1 MADRIITW
9 SLATQYRNGAY
20 NSTFRFDMIQAA
32 FDHMAR
38 YWQVSFPRVSRGAR
52 VSIVQANTSKNPTWA
67 AWTSGNTIHISP
79 TFNFARDPRICAKV
93 ILHEFCHAAGGGS
106 HSSNPA
112 ALMAP
117 NGGTSDGWVQDD
129 LRWLRAYK
137 LRGGLPP
144 VGSLNEFR
152 NVTTKGLASA
162 YADEVELAFGCNH
175 WSIFDWFRK
184 AP

>member
-1 MADRIITW
+1 MSDRIITW

-38 YWQVSFPRVSRGAR
+38 YWQVSFPRVTRGAR
-52 VSIVQANTSKNPTWA
+52 VSIVQANTSRNPTWA
-67 AWTSGNTIHISP
+67 AWTSGTTIYISP
-79 TFNFARDPRICAKV
+79 TFNFGRNARISVKTV
-93 ILHEFCHAAGGGS
+93 LHEFGHAAGGGS
-106 HSSNPA
+106 HSRDPN

-117 NGGTSDGWVQDD
+117 DGGLANGWVADD

-137 LRGGLPP
+137 LRGGMPP
-144 VGSLNEFR
+144 IGSLNEF
-152 NVTTKGLASA
+152 NTVASA
-162 YADEVELAFGCNH
+162 GTDEVELAFGCNH
-175 WSIFDWFRK
+175 NWSIKDWFRS